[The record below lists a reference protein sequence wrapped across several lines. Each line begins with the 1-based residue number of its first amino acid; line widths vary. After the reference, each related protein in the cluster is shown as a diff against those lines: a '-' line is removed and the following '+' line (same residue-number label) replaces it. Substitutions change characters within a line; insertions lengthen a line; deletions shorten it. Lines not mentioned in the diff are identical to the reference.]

1 MGRYK
6 GVIWLVL
13 GIVSK
18 AHVIV
23 DHKLSV
29 VKKLN
34 FQAWKRNMV
43 RLLHYYKN
51 LNGGSNGNHNL

>member
-6 GVIWLVL
+6 WVIWLAL
-13 GIVSK
+13 GIVGK
-18 AHVIV
+18 AHVMV
-23 DHKLSV
+23 DRTLSAG
-29 VKKLN
+29 KEEN